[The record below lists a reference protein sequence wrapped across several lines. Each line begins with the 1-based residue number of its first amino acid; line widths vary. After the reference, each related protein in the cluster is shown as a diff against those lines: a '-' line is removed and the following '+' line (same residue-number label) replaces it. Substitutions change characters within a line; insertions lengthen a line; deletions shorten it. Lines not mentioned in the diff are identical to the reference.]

1 MFLGVALGVVGVF
14 TILFLLGDVKTEFSV
29 KTGEELSNIDKGINV
44 QIDKTIENGKEV
56 TNITVVGSGSVT
68 KEELDKE
75 LEKLFKEHGINKKD
89 SNINIDMKIN
99 SLQFDHT
106 RTIIFI
112 TMNVPKLRN
121 PTVFLP
127 LAMSLL
133 ALGMVLVHFTIFGI
147 VKETDEG
154 TAAHIFQL
162 LMVGQFPIVAF
173 LAFRWLAIAPRQT
186 SFFIVFQV
194 VAALAAIMA
203 VFFLT
208 S

>member
-1 MFLGVALGVVGVF
+1 
-14 TILFLLGDVKTEFSV
+14 
-29 KTGEELSNIDKGINV
+29 
-44 QIDKTIENGKEV
+44 
-56 TNITVVGSGSVT
+56 
-68 KEELDKE
+68 
-75 LEKLFKEHGINKKD
+75 
-89 SNINIDMKIN
+89 
-99 SLQFDHT
+99 
-106 RTIIFI
+106 
-112 TMNVPKLRN
+112 MNVPKLRN

-173 LAFRWLAIAPRQT
+173 LAFRWFAIAPRQT
-186 SFFIVFQV
+186 FFFIVFQV
-194 VAALAAIMA
+194 VAALAAIIA

>member
-1 MFLGVALGVVGVF
+1 
-14 TILFLLGDVKTEFSV
+14 
-29 KTGEELSNIDKGINV
+29 
-44 QIDKTIENGKEV
+44 
-56 TNITVVGSGSVT
+56 
-68 KEELDKE
+68 
-75 LEKLFKEHGINKKD
+75 
-89 SNINIDMKIN
+89 
-99 SLQFDHT
+99 
-106 RTIIFI
+106 
-112 TMNVPKLRN
+112 MNVPKLRN

-173 LAFRWLAIAPRQT
+173 LAFRWFAIAPRQT
-186 SFFIVFQV
+186 FFFIVFQV

-203 VFFLT
+203 VFF
-208 S
+208 

>member
-1 MFLGVALGVVGVF
+1 
-14 TILFLLGDVKTEFSV
+14 
-29 KTGEELSNIDKGINV
+29 
-44 QIDKTIENGKEV
+44 
-56 TNITVVGSGSVT
+56 
-68 KEELDKE
+68 
-75 LEKLFKEHGINKKD
+75 
-89 SNINIDMKIN
+89 
-99 SLQFDHT
+99 
-106 RTIIFI
+106 
-112 TMNVPKLRN
+112 MNVPKLRH

-186 SFFIVFQV
+186 
-194 VAALAAIMA
+194 
-203 VFFLT
+203 VFFNVVI
-208 S
+208 

>member
-1 MFLGVALGVVGVF
+1 
-14 TILFLLGDVKTEFSV
+14 
-29 KTGEELSNIDKGINV
+29 
-44 QIDKTIENGKEV
+44 
-56 TNITVVGSGSVT
+56 
-68 KEELDKE
+68 
-75 LEKLFKEHGINKKD
+75 
-89 SNINIDMKIN
+89 
-99 SLQFDHT
+99 
-106 RTIIFI
+106 
-112 TMNVPKLRN
+112 MNVPKLRN

-173 LAFRWLAIAPRQT
+173 LAFRWLAPRQT
-186 SFFIVFQV
+186 FFFIVFQV
-194 VAALAAIMA
+194 VAALAAIIA

>member
-1 MFLGVALGVVGVF
+1 
-14 TILFLLGDVKTEFSV
+14 
-29 KTGEELSNIDKGINV
+29 
-44 QIDKTIENGKEV
+44 
-56 TNITVVGSGSVT
+56 
-68 KEELDKE
+68 
-75 LEKLFKEHGINKKD
+75 
-89 SNINIDMKIN
+89 
-99 SLQFDHT
+99 
-106 RTIIFI
+106 
-112 TMNVPKLRN
+112 MNVPKLRN

-133 ALGMVLVHFTIFGI
+133 ALGIVLVHFTIFGI

-162 LMVGQFPIVAF
+162 LTVGQFPIVAF
-173 LAFRWLAIAPRQT
+173 LAFRWLAIASRQT

>member
-1 MFLGVALGVVGVF
+1 
-14 TILFLLGDVKTEFSV
+14 
-29 KTGEELSNIDKGINV
+29 
-44 QIDKTIENGKEV
+44 
-56 TNITVVGSGSVT
+56 
-68 KEELDKE
+68 
-75 LEKLFKEHGINKKD
+75 
-89 SNINIDMKIN
+89 
-99 SLQFDHT
+99 
-106 RTIIFI
+106 
-112 TMNVPKLRN
+112 MNVPKLRH

-173 LAFRWLAIAPRQT
+173 LAFRWFAIAPRQT
-186 SFFIVFQV
+186 FFFIVFQV

>member
-1 MFLGVALGVVGVF
+1 
-14 TILFLLGDVKTEFSV
+14 
-29 KTGEELSNIDKGINV
+29 
-44 QIDKTIENGKEV
+44 
-56 TNITVVGSGSVT
+56 
-68 KEELDKE
+68 
-75 LEKLFKEHGINKKD
+75 
-89 SNINIDMKIN
+89 
-99 SLQFDHT
+99 
-106 RTIIFI
+106 
-112 TMNVPKLRN
+112 MNVPKLRN

-147 VKETDEG
+147 VKETYEG
-154 TAAHIFQL
+154 TATHIFQL

-173 LAFRWLAIAPRQT
+173 LAFRWLAPRQT

>member
-1 MFLGVALGVVGVF
+1 
-14 TILFLLGDVKTEFSV
+14 
-29 KTGEELSNIDKGINV
+29 
-44 QIDKTIENGKEV
+44 
-56 TNITVVGSGSVT
+56 
-68 KEELDKE
+68 
-75 LEKLFKEHGINKKD
+75 
-89 SNINIDMKIN
+89 
-99 SLQFDHT
+99 
-106 RTIIFI
+106 
-112 TMNVPKLRN
+112 MNVPKLRN

-162 LMVGQFPIVAF
+162 LMVGQCPIVAF

-186 SFFIVFQV
+186 FFFIVFQF
-194 VAALAAIMA
+194 VAALTAIIA